1 MPVPTKVIRLDRR
14 PARHLV
20 HEQFRAWIEE
30 GVLEPGEV
38 IRDAEIAEALGVSRT
53 PVREALQMLERDGAV
68 EMLPGRLTRVTALH
82 PEDVALLYKP
92 LAVLHGLAAEL
103 AAERAGAAAL
113 ASLDGHNTRLRD
125 ALAVKDAAGARDA
138 DSAFHRVIVDL
149 AANPYLVIALEP
161 LTTQAR
167 RPEALYFR
175 GVELGMQSYEDH
187 CAIVGAMRAG
197 DADAAGART
206 RANFE
211 RYWRPPSQA

>member
-103 AAERAGAAAL
+103 AAHRAGAADV
-113 ASLDGHNTRLRD
+113 ASLERHNERLRRS
-125 ALAVKDAAGARDA
+125 LAAG
-138 DSAFHRVIVDL
+138 
-149 AANPYLVIALEP
+149 
-161 LTTQAR
+161 
-167 RPEALYFR
+167 
-175 GVELGMQSYEDH
+175 
-187 CAIVGAMRAG
+187 
-197 DADAAGART
+197 
-206 RANFE
+206 
-211 RYWRPPSQA
+211 